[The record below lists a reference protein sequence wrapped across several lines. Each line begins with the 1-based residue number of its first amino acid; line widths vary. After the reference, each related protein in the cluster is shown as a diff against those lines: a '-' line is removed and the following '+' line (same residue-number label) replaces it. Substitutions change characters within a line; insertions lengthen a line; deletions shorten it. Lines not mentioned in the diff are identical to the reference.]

1 MKLNWLWFRRAFHLF
16 PALVVP
22 SPPGRKQRDPVLAAP
37 LMAMTL
43 GCCQWLPCTEKPWT
57 QALLLRNLLSESLA
71 GKRRPVFHIFPV
83 SRAIISKWF
92 HPSNFQPTLEHAV
105 TCSSSGLKLQSS
117 CHPNPEPWW
126 SLVAN
131 GTDLAK
137 YVLHCPTTSFEDPC
151 RHQPT
156 AFLKCHRGTQH
167 AAF

>member
-1 MKLNWLWFRRAFHLF
+1 MRNAQQFHEIELT
-16 PALVVP
+16 LI
-22 SPPGRKQRDPVLAAP
+22 SPGFSSLSSSGTAIPTRKKQRDPVLAAP

-83 SRAIISKWF
+83 SRAVFSERF

-117 CHPNPEPWW
+117 CHPNPEPW
-126 SLVAN
+126 
-131 GTDLAK
+131 
-137 YVLHCPTTSFEDPC
+137 
-151 RHQPT
+151 
-156 AFLKCHRGTQH
+156 
-167 AAF
+167 